1 MQTTQQPRRSPRNR
15 KQPMKILQPTTK
27 MNSKQIPPPYQ
38 PQVVPKRIPEP
49 SKKNISTSS
58 KKNTGPKKLQP
69 PTIPTT
75 LAHKRLLTLSPPS
88 PLSNR
93 KLSPSVLPTDKLTLV
108 NPELKIPQTLPP
120 IEIPPPQMEN
130 IDTYRSPEN
139 FLYKKPLPVL
149 KDSKDL
155 DIFTRHIPKQKEIDE
170 FLQILKAKVTKDYKL
185 PLLAKS
191 IIAAYA
197 QSPAFK
203 SIYQYIT
210 TNTLPPNRRLQR
222 SIICNADN
230 YIVADGLLF
239 KLQQTYRNKQLVNRC
254 LLVIPETFEHVVF
267 HMYHDSLLGAHYG
280 PLNTYYTIKD
290 KYHIHNLL
298 DKLNKYVASC
308 EECQKQKS
316 KKRPT
321 RYFHPRIPLDYNP
334 MSYISADIKYM
345 PKGIYNYEFLLVI
358 VCEITRFVLA
368 IPLIKHN
375 AVTIAHALLEKV
387 IFLFGPPQTLIIDED
402 RALSAKVMHYI
413 LDALKVNVKLVSP
426 SNHGSLKTERYIQTI
441 NNLITRQLTGKG
453 REWPLYVTSTCYAMN
468 TFVSPTTGFSPYE
481 LVFLKKPPDIFN
493 LHFQPLQTIAK
504 GYEDYCIKMKN
515 RLDNVGN
522 VILDLK
528 TFQQERQAQLANQVP
543 TPPETFQEG
552 QLVYLLAPSAATLRT
567 NTQKCRADFIG
578 PLVINKALESTHYI
592 INDLQGRILIGVY
605 HINRLKKAT
614 VRTPSGTVSI
624 YQQLHDSFTHT
635 SEEAATTATYFLIL
649 PQLQY
654 FNPFT
659 LYHTS
664 ILLDVHFWIQLVN
677 AYWI

>member
-1 MQTTQQPRRSPRNR
+1 
-15 KQPMKILQPTTK
+15 MKTLQPTTK
-27 MNSKQIPPPYQ
+27 MNSKQIPPSYQ
-38 PQVVPKRIPEP
+38 LQVVPKRLPEP

-69 PTIPTT
+69 PSIPTT

-88 PLSNR
+88 LPYNR
-93 KLSPSVLPTDKLTLV
+93 KPSPSILPTDKLTLV
-108 NPELKIPQTLPP
+108 NPELKIPQTLPT
-120 IEIPPPQMEN
+120 IEVPPPQMEN

-298 DKLNKYVASC
+298 DKLNRYVASC

-334 MSYISADIKYM
+334 MSYISADIKYI

-358 VCEITRFVLA
+358 VCEITGFVLA
-368 IPLIKHN
+368 IPLIKHD

-413 LDALKVNVKLVSP
+413 LDALKENVKLVSP

-441 NNLITRQLTGKG
+441 NILITRQLTGKG

-481 LVFLKKPPDIFN
+481 LVFLKKPPDILN

-504 GYEDYCIKMKN
+504 GYADYCIKMKS

-578 PLVINKALESTHYI
+578 PLVINKALDSTHYI

-614 VRTPSGTVSI
+614 VRTPSGTVST
-624 YQQLHDSFTHT
+624 YQQLYDAFTHIT
-635 SEEAATTATYFLIL
+635 EQEAKVTTPLPDIAPAAIL
-649 PQLQY
+649 QSIY
-654 FNPFT
+654 T
-659 LYHTS
+659 LPYKHTTGFS
-664 ILLDVHFWIQLVN
+664 LLDSTCECILDIVPFN
-677 AYWI
+677 

>member
-1 MQTTQQPRRSPRNR
+1 
-15 KQPMKILQPTTK
+15 
-27 MNSKQIPPPYQ
+27 
-38 PQVVPKRIPEP
+38 
-49 SKKNISTSS
+49 
-58 KKNTGPKKLQP
+58 
-69 PTIPTT
+69 
-75 LAHKRLLTLSPPS
+75 
-88 PLSNR
+88 
-93 KLSPSVLPTDKLTLV
+93 
-108 NPELKIPQTLPP
+108 
-120 IEIPPPQMEN
+120 
-130 IDTYRSPEN
+130 
-139 FLYKKPLPVL
+139 
-149 KDSKDL
+149 
-155 DIFTRHIPKQKEIDE
+155 
-170 FLQILKAKVTKDYKL
+170 
-185 PLLAKS
+185 
-191 IIAAYA
+191 
-197 QSPAFK
+197 
-203 SIYQYIT
+203 
-210 TNTLPPNRRLQR
+210 
-222 SIICNADN
+222 
-230 YIVADGLLF
+230 
-239 KLQQTYRNKQLVNRC
+239 
-254 LLVIPETFEHVVF
+254 
-267 HMYHDSLLGAHYG
+267 MYHDSLLGAHYG

-298 DKLNKYVASC
+298 DKLNKYVTSC

-321 RYFHPRIPLDYNP
+321 RYFHLRIPLDYNP

-358 VCEITRFVLA
+358 VCEITGFVLA
-368 IPLIKHN
+368 IPLIKHD

-481 LVFLKKPPDIFN
+481 LVFLKKPPDILN

-578 PLVINKALESTHYI
+578 PLVINKALDSIHYT
-592 INDLQGRILIGVY
+592 INDLQGRILISVY
-605 HINRLKKAT
+605 HINRLKEAT
-614 VRTPSGTVSI
+614 VRTPSCTVSI

-635 SEEAATTATYFLIL
+635 SEEAATPATYFLIL

-664 ILLDVHFWIQLVN
+664 ILLDVHFWIQFVN
-677 AYWI
+677 AYWIQSLSTNKGLLLCEISYRNT